1 MAVENNKSDSKKEK
15 KTSSSEKIDLGAEK
29 FIEDVLSS
37 IQTKTEDFGKKLS
50 DYKTELQKPLTDVIE
65 TENGLVVKM
74 DLPGV
79 KKEDIDLQMAEDQII
94 IKTFFEEKSE
104 EVKYL
109 QKERSHGKTIR
120 TLTLP
125 FSIDVEKV
133 KADFDNSILT
143 IKLPKIEK
151 EVHKVDI
158 E

>member
-65 TENGLVVKM
+65 TGNGLIVKM

-94 IKTFFEEKSE
+94 IKAIFEEKSE

>member
-65 TENGLVVKM
+65 TGTGLIVKM

-79 KKEDIDLQMAEDQII
+79 KKEDIDLKMAEDQII
-94 IKTFFEEKSE
+94 IKAIFEEKSE

>member
-94 IKTFFEEKSE
+94 IKTIFEEKSE

>member
-65 TENGLVVKM
+65 TETGLVVKM

-94 IKTFFEEKSE
+94 IKAIFEEKSE